1 MNKEQWEGLRMYFR
15 FVYNLSEGLEDMN
28 EEMGDP
34 DIDKALELIINGLD
48 LICDVLDRN
57 EGRIK

>member
-1 MNKEQWEGLRMYFR
+1 MGRAKDVLP